1 MTKFS
6 VRNKGLL
13 PLVLAI
19 FFILSSGLSAQEISN
34 YYEKYD
40 LLNSPASAFQ
50 DGLLGFA
57 NPAIL
62 GTLHAPEA
70 RFYWT
75 TDGPQTF
82 SFQNWALYAAGQNFG
97 FAMQEKIFNGQKVT
111 DYSISMGVGQDA
123 FSFGMSYD
131 WAKGDKSSFARERQF
146 KAAAILRP
154 GNRLSIGLTSFW
166 GLETKS
172 REGLFEL
179 GFRPL
184 GTPALTLFAD
194 ALFGEKRDFGD
205 MWSAGAAVRLTP
217 GVSVVGRYFSEES
230 FTVGLALDMGAG
242 SMSAQG
248 HYDGKSNHA
257 FNSYMVRSGGFK
269 NNVFQRAA
277 KNVAYVPLNLQ
288 GTVQYQKYML
298 FDTGTI
304 RLFDLLR
311 DIRAAG
317 DDPRIS
323 YLVLNMTGFAV
334 RPEHAW
340 EIREEL
346 KLAQSKGKKVIAYFE
361 QVGMTGYHLASVAD
375 VIVMEPQGM
384 VIMPGLVMGRTY
396 LKDALAKLGIG
407 FDEWRFFTHK
417 SAYESYSRT
426 SFSDADRQQYEEYI
440 DDWYNLLRDDI
451 GASRSFDESKWENL
465 INNKALFNGK
475 KALKNGLVDQLDRWS
490 NIDEILKKE
499 AGQRLLKM
507 PRRLLWDNA
516 VVPEQWGARPK
527 IALVYGIGVC
537 DMNSGI
543 RARFLEREF
552 LKLRDDNSVKA
563 VVFRVDSPGGSGMA
577 SDVVVEALKKCAAE
591 KPVIVSQ
598 GQVAG
603 SGGYWISIYGN
614 KILAGPNTIT
624 GSIGVIGGWIWDK
637 GISEKLGMTSDH
649 VQRGE
654 HADLMSGVTLPLL
667 GLTIPSRNL
676 SVDERATVEE
686 WIRDHYN
693 DFVAK
698 VADGRGKTKSQADSL
713 AQGRFYS
720 GVQGLEN
727 GLVDEIG
734 GLMRALDIAKK
745 DAGIDKDDDFELL
758 QIPQNRGFIDL
769 FSGIPGVKTVQ
780 NDPVIRYLQM
790 ISENPYAPLDL
801 MPPGSYPSLEK

>member
-1 MTKFS
+1 
-6 VRNKGLL
+6 
-13 PLVLAI
+13 
-19 FFILSSGLSAQEISN
+19 
-34 YYEKYD
+34 
-40 LLNSPASAFQ
+40 
-50 DGLLGFA
+50 
-57 NPAIL
+57 
-62 GTLHAPEA
+62 
-70 RFYWT
+70 
-75 TDGPQTF
+75 
-82 SFQNWALYAAGQNFG
+82 
-97 FAMQEKIFNGQKVT
+97 
-111 DYSISMGVGQDA
+111 
-123 FSFGMSYD
+123 
-131 WAKGDKSSFARERQF
+131 
-146 KAAAILRP
+146 
-154 GNRLSIGLTSFW
+154 
-166 GLETKS
+166 
-172 REGLFEL
+172 
-179 GFRPL
+179 
-184 GTPALTLFAD
+184 
-194 ALFGEKRDFGD
+194 
-205 MWSAGAAVRLTP
+205 
-217 GVSVVGRYFSEES
+217 
-230 FTVGLALDMGAG
+230 
-242 SMSAQG
+242 
-248 HYDGKSNHA
+248 
-257 FNSYMVRSGGFK
+257 
-269 NNVFQRAA
+269 
-277 KNVAYVPLNLQ
+277 
-288 GTVQYQKYML
+288 
-298 FDTGTI
+298 
-304 RLFDLLR
+304 
-311 DIRAAG
+311 
-317 DDPRIS
+317 
-323 YLVLNMTGFAV
+323 
-334 RPEHAW
+334 
-340 EIREEL
+340 
-346 KLAQSKGKKVIAYFE
+346 
-361 QVGMTGYHLASVAD
+361 
-375 VIVMEPQGM
+375 
-384 VIMPGLVMGRTY
+384 
-396 LKDALAKLGIG
+396 
-407 FDEWRFFTHK
+407 
-417 SAYESYSRT
+417 
-426 SFSDADRQQYEEYI
+426 
-440 DDWYNLLRDDI
+440 
-451 GASRSFDESKWENL
+451 
-465 INNKALFNGK
+465 
-475 KALKNGLVDQLDRWS
+475 
-490 NIDEILKKE
+490 
-499 AGQRLLKM
+499 M

-676 SVDERATVEE
+676 RVDERATVEE